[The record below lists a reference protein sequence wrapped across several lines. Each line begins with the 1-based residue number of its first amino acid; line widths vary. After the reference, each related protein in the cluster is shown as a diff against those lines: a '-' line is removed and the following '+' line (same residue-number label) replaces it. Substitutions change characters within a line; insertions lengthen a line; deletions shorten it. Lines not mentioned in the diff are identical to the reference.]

1 MGLSNIDLIV
11 ANPQYPKRS
20 RKVRFLIDTGAMYSV
35 VPRKTLEKIGVVPN
49 NEQTFSMMDGT
60 PIRRNVGYALFT
72 YEGITRA
79 STVIFGEDGD
89 EPLLG
94 ATTLEEMGLALHPFR
109 REIRPMLL
117 RI

>member
-1 MGLSNIDLIV
+1 MIFRRFHLSRLRHN
-11 ANPQYPKRS
+11 
-20 RKVRFLIDTGAMYSV
+20 KV
-35 VPRKTLEKIGVVPN
+35 KEIGIVPN
-49 NEQTFSMMDGT
+49 SEQTFSMVDGT
-60 PIRRNVGYALFT
+60 PLRRNVGYALFT
-72 YEGITRA
+72 YEGVTRA
-79 STVIFGEDGD
+79 STVVFGEEGD